1 MILKLERHHLVV
13 AAVLTIFIGMA
24 CGGGS
29 SSEREA
35 SDDGLVGPESGQIQ
49 PTALPRPF
57 EVAGVD
63 PSPTPQAGAGE
74 WPFVMTAPEGSEF
87 FPIGK
92 DASGRYPGDV
102 AVGTR
107 HWRH

>member
-1 MILKLERHHLVV
+1 MKLERHHLVV

-24 CGGGS
+24 CGGGP

-35 SDDGLVGPESGQIQ
+35 PDDGLVVPESGQIQ

-87 FPIGK
+87 FPIEA
-92 DASGRYPGDV
+92 AS
-102 AVGTR
+102 AT
-107 HWRH
+107 